1 MKEYAPIKCPVCGE
15 MYDWKYVGSDKQ
27 GFSAGKAAVS
37 AVAFGPLGLAAG
49 ALGKKK
55 STYYCG
61 KCGFS
66 RSYDVR

>member
-27 GFSAGKAAVS
+27 GFSAGKAAVG

-49 ALGKKK
+49 PWAR
-55 STYYCG
+55 
-61 KCGFS
+61 
-66 RSYDVR
+66 RSPPTIAASVVFRAPTM